1 MLHTLKPTTIMLGHN
16 VSNFLDDKWQ
26 NAHVLKWNVSMFHL
40 KFFLKEATPL
50 SFQCNNC
57 IIMSCIISLSL
68 LWNCWSLNDC
78 LCSLYKLSHPL
89 TQSDQYHYLSYENTI
104 GNSID
109 IVHSIRNMFF
119 ISLLIRTILLKT
131 VIPSRYYFQSNFI
144 EDIAYRSSDT
154 WLDHSDLWWL
164 LTIWQRTICSQ
175 LWFHWR
181 YYRSSD
187 TWLGHSDLS
196 CLGSPSS
203 DSGHPGPSHP
213 RLHSQVTSLCHQC
226 LWILWE
232 VYIKPA
238 WWWEVI

>member
-1 MLHTLKPTTIMLGHN
+1 MYHIIIIIVKLLIPEWLLVFTL
-16 VSNFLDDKWQ
+16 Q
-26 NAHVLKWNVSMFHL
+26 
-40 KFFLKEATPL
+40 
-50 SFQCNNC
+50 
-57 IIMSCIISLSL
+57 IIS
-68 LWNCWSLNDC
+68 
-78 LCSLYKLSHPL
+78 
-89 TQSDQYHYLSYENTI
+89 
-104 GNSID
+104 SID
-109 IVHSIRNMFF
+109 TIWPIPISILRKHNWKQYLHRNMFF